1 MLTTPLTKNFPTNQP
16 KNEENFPRFWAGLF
30 LEKGWN
36 GVFKAKNNQKNSLKT
51 MKRSAYFLL
60 MIAFIST
67 GKQAISQE
75 NVSFG
80 PIVGVNFSRLTNH
93 PIYNDWKVGN
103 SAGIFINYSGESR
116 LGVNGQ
122 LLYSRIGG
130 ESGNGASKGHLDY
143 IQVPIMGTYYLNGR
157 GNALRPKL
165 MAGPYVGFLV
175 KAVNENNVSIN
186 PEGAARAYKGVDAGA
201 ALGAGLNY
209 SLKNKVWLNA
219 DLRYNIGLTNVMAN
233 ASDVHN
239 RFWGLNVGVSFPL
252 GNYSPSTG
260 KFR

>member
-1 MLTTPLTKNFPTNQP
+1 M
-16 KNEENFPRFWAGLF
+16 RFLK
-30 LEKGWN
+30 EKYN
-36 GVFKAKNNQKNSLKT
+36 HKNSLTT

-60 MIAFIST
+60 MIALIST
-67 GKQAISQE
+67 GKQAIAQE

-175 KAVNENNVSIN
+175 KAVNESNVNIN

-209 SLKNKVWLNA
+209 SIKNKVWLNA

-239 RFWGLNVGVSFPL
+239 RSWGLNVGVSFPL